1 MDYKKIVKYLL
12 IIPMFVAGMQ
22 LVELVLP
29 LQKVTEFV
37 TYKRES
43 TSKGFTNYNVDFTKL
58 NDQFTEEIYNE
69 LNEQDEVALEVTYFT
84 KEVRSL
90 VLTKSKKK
98 MNNDTSEVYIQTA
111 MALAVFVFSFLFF
124 RKEYLDSRNFRIA
137 IVLLIFGIFSL
148 IRIINVN
155 KNTEL

>member
-43 TSKGFTNYNVDFTKL
+43 SSKGFTNYNVDFTKL

-69 LNEQDEVALEVTYFT
+69 LNEF
-84 KEVRSL
+84 KE
-90 VLTKSKKK
+90 
-98 MNNDTSEVYIQTA
+98 N
-111 MALAVFVFSFLFF
+111 
-124 RKEYLDSRNFRIA
+124 
-137 IVLLIFGIFSL
+137 
-148 IRIINVN
+148 
-155 KNTEL
+155 

>member
-84 KEVRSL
+84 KEVMSL

-155 KNTEL
+155 

>member
-155 KNTEL
+155 

>member
-43 TSKGFTNYNVDFTKL
+43 SSKGFTNYNVDFTKL

-90 VLTKSKKK
+90 VLSKSKKK

-155 KNTEL
+155 

>member
-37 TYKRES
+37 SYKRES

-155 KNTEL
+155 